1 MDQFGFKKKGSEDM
15 ASNSNS
21 IIIPEFD
28 GADYEY
34 WSVRMKTLPIRKG
47 YWDIVVVGYIES
59 TDWSALSA
67 DAKKEAKEN
76 ERQNSMV
83 LSFIQA
89 TLDRSI
95 FPRILA
101 CVLA

>member
-1 MDQFGFKKKGSEDM
+1 ME
-15 ASNSNS
+15 SNSNS

-28 GADYEY
+28 GGDYEY
-34 WSVRMKTLPIRKG
+34 WSVWMKIILFEKG
-47 YWDIVVVGYIES
+47 YWYIIVVGYIES
-59 TDWSALSA
+59 IDWSA

-76 ERQNSMV
+76 ERQNSMA

>member
-1 MDQFGFKKKGSEDM
+1 M

-34 WSVRMKTLPIRKG
+34 WSVRMKTLLTVKG
-47 YWDIVVVGYIES
+47 YWDIVVAGYTEPA
-59 TDWSALSA
+59 DWSALSA
-67 DAKKEAKEN
+67 EAKKEAKEN
-76 ERQNSMV
+76 ERQNSMA

-89 TLDRSI
+89 ALDRSI
-95 FPRILA
+95 FP
-101 CVLA
+101 